1 MWHTL
6 PMSEPNI
13 RSGQITA
20 IRESTRDPERVTID
34 IDGRFAFAISRL
46 LAVQHHLQVGL
57 TLAETDLA
65 ALLAASEVERATDAA
80 LRFLAYRPRSIREVT
95 DRLRQRGYSDQAI
108 DATIEK
114 LRGWRY
120 LDDREFARFWVEN
133 RLENRPAGSRRLRQE
148 LRQKGV
154 DGEVVDQTIE
164 ETEVDELP
172 AAIELARKR
181 VARLREL
188 DPMVQRQRLAGFL
201 QRRGYGWDI
210 VKPAI
215 DQVLGEMDEESE
227 SSPPADLPS
236 PSIGRGDGGEGRR
249 DEG

>member
-1 MWHTL
+1 
-6 PMSEPNI
+6 MSQPNI

-20 IRESTRDPERVTID
+20 IRDATRDPERVLID

-46 LAVQHHLQVGL
+46 LAAEHHLQVGL
-57 TLAETDLA
+57 TLTETDLA
-65 ALLAASEVERATDAA
+65 TLLAAGEVARATDSA
-80 LRFLAYRPRSIREVT
+80 LRFLAYRPRSTREVT

-108 DATIEK
+108 DAAIEK

-120 LDDREFARFWVEN
+120 LDDQEFARFWVEN

-148 LRQKGV
+148 LRLKGV
-154 DGEVVDQTIE
+154 DGKLVDQAID

-181 VARLREL
+181 VERLRGL
-188 DPMVQRQRLAGFL
+188 DPIVQRRRLAGFL

-215 DQVLGEMDEESE
+215 DQILGEMDEEAE

-236 PSIGRGDGGEGRR
+236 PDPSLHSGGRGAGGEGHSG
-249 DEG
+249 EG

>member
-1 MWHTL
+1 
-6 PMSEPNI
+6 MSRPNI

-20 IRESTRDPERVTID
+20 IRDSTRDPERVMVD
-34 IDGRFAFAISRL
+34 IDGRFAFALTRL
-46 LAVQHHLQVGL
+46 LATEYHLQVGT
-57 TLAETDLA
+57 TLAEPELN
-65 ALLAASEVERATDAA
+65 ALLDAEEVERATGSA
-80 LRFLAYRPRSIREVT
+80 LRFLAYRPRSTREVT

-108 DATIEK
+108 DGAIEK

-133 RLENRPAGSRRLRQE
+133 RLEYRPSGSRRLRQE

-154 DGEVVDQTIE
+154 DGEVVEQAIE
-164 ETEVDELP
+164 AVEADELP

-181 VARLREL
+181 AERLRGL
-188 DPMVQRQRLAGFL
+188 DPITRRRRLAGFL

-215 DQVLGEMDEESE
+215 DQVLGEDIEEAGTNA
-227 SSPPADLPS
+227 PADPPS
-236 PSIGRGDGGEGRR
+236 PSIGRDSVRDGGEGCNG
-249 DEG
+249 EG